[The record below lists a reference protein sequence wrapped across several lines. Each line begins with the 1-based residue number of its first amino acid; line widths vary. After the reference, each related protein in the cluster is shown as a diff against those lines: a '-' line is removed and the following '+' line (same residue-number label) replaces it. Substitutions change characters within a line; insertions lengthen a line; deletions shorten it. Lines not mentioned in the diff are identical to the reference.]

1 MVIDLIKII
10 CFDENFQEIFIE
22 ELFLYFIIICNKI
35 IIFNNIFNIL
45 IDVVTSRN
53 YEHTI
58 IYFLL

>member
-1 MVIDLIKII
+1 MVIDFIKII

-53 YEHTI
+53 YEHMI

>member
-1 MVIDLIKII
+1 MVIDFIKII
-10 CFDENFQEIFIE
+10 CFVENFQEIFIE

-45 IDVVTSRN
+45 IDVTSRN

>member
-1 MVIDLIKII
+1 MDLIKII

-35 IIFNNIFNIL
+35 IIFNIFNIL
-45 IDVVTSRN
+45 DVVTSRN

>member
-1 MVIDLIKII
+1 MVIDFIKII

-58 IYFLL
+58 TYFLL